1 MYSEPYLEISI
12 HLVDIEDTLLA
23 GKCNEPL
30 EMVLSQ
36 IATHGR
42 LWHFGRA

>member
-30 EMVLSQ
+30 E
-36 IATHGR
+36 IAGVAAQ
-42 LWHFGRA
+42 LKSDVFQG